1 VTEHHGAIG
10 QPVISLPVIN
20 QSVIEQLVEGLGV
33 DGYAVA
39 TLAFDPRLCAALHD
53 EAGALPVD
61 PARIDAGVGRAT
73 GHTREHDIRQ
83 STIKWIDGV
92 TRGQRLFLE
101 AVEPIRLEIN
111 RRLFLGLFDF
121 EAQLAIYAPGG
132 FYARHVDSFT
142 GERNRVVSLVA
153 YLTPD
158 WPIDGGGE
166 LDIWSNRSVE
176 ATPGVTVT
184 PEAGTLVLMLSEDIP
199 HQVRIA
205 RHPRTSIAG
214 WWRVRVG

>member
-1 VTEHHGAIG
+1 VSERHWAIG
-10 QPVISLPVIN
+10 QPVL
-20 QSVIEQLVEGLGV
+20 QHTRIEKLVEGLGAH
-33 DGYAVA
+33 GYAVA
-39 TLAFDPRLCAALHD
+39 TSALDLQLCAALHQ
-53 EAGALPVD
+53 EATALPVD
-61 PARIDAGVGRAT
+61 PNRIDAGVGRAT
-73 GHTREHDIRQ
+73 GHKLEHGIRQ
-83 STIKWIDGV
+83 STIKWIDGA
-92 TRGQRLFLE
+92 TPGQRLFLD

-121 EAQLAIYAPGG
+121 EAQLAFYAPGG

-166 LDIWSNRSVE
+166 LDIWSNRSIE
-176 ATPGVTVT
+176 GASAATIT
-184 PEAGTLVLMLSEDIP
+184 PEAGTLVVMLSEDIP

-214 WWRVRVG
+214 WWRVRSA